1 MAQAGL
7 TPFSR
12 IVEHIK
18 ELCAQRRTGTLFL
31 VSDENLMAQ
40 VHLERGDI
48 VSIMHRNRR
57 GLEAL
62 AVLGEMKSAK
72 LRFDDA
78 YVTSSEKHNLTTR
91 AIFDYLD
98 SATPIVATPVMAS
111 VSTVSNA
118 LTEEVRA
125 TVQRIL
131 MTYVGP
137 MAEIVCADHFEQA
150 TDLRSL
156 AQSLAGEIQD
166 PEQAA
171 KFAVEIGKALNLTR
185 A

>member
-1 MAQAGL
+1 MAPAEL
-7 TPFSR
+7 TPLSR

-18 ELCAQRRTGTLFL
+18 ELCAQGRTGTLFL

-48 VSIMHRNRR
+48 VSLMHRNRR
-57 GLEAL
+57 GLDAL
-62 AVLGEMKSAK
+62 AVLGEMKNAK
-72 LRFDDA
+72 LRFDEA
-78 YVTSSEKHNLTTR
+78 YVTSSEKHALTTR

-98 SATPIVATPVMAS
+98 SATPIAAEPVKAS
-111 VSTVSNA
+111 GSAASNA
-118 LTEEVRA
+118 LTAEVRA
-125 TVQRIL
+125 TMQRIL

-137 MAEIVCADHFEQA
+137 MAEIVCADHFER
-150 TDLRSL
+150 TSELREL
-156 AQSLAGEIQD
+156 AQSLAEEIPD

-171 KFAVEIGKALNLTR
+171 KFAVEIGKALNLTP